1 MILVAQMES
10 GGVFE
15 AATKRKLVDQM
26 AKHYAENN
34 CEAGQ
39 IKAIFVVRKD
49 DKTNEACQNVIS
61 RVQELVEE
69 AVQYYRT
76 AMFEQMQEQD
86 QLRSDYWAGV
96 L

>member
-1 MILVAQMES
+1 MILVAEMEK

-49 DKTNEACQNVIS
+49 DKTNEACKNAVS
-61 RVQELVEE
+61 RVQELVEDAWGNYLLIMRE
-69 AVQYYRT
+69 QLEEQENLRNDYY
-76 AMFEQMQEQD
+76 
-86 QLRSDYWAGV
+86 AGV

>member
-1 MILVAQMES
+1 MILVAEMES

-49 DKTNEACQNVIS
+49 DKTNEICQNAVS
-61 RVQELVEE
+61 RVQELVED
-69 AVQYYRT
+69 AWGNYLLIMR
-76 AMFEQMQEQD
+76 EQLEEREN
-86 QLRSDYWAGV
+86 LRSDYFAGA